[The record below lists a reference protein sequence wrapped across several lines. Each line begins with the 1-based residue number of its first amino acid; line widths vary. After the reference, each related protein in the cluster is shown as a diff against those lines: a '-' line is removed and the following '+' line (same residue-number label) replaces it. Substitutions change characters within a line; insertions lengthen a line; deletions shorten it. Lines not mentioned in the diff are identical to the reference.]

1 MEKALHEPAS
11 FITQADALLKKNI
24 AYQKRRM
31 KPNLGVVLSP
41 ALLFIM
47 IIILQGFIDK
57 LTTAIDK
64 ATECPCDDRGMAIN
78 ATFRETC
85 ATGIPNI
92 NPIMCRVRSP
102 QKWPPLVQVP
112 KPEFRAARSTDMPF
126 NDLPDLCTK
135 DNYSC
140 PTAFLITATNRS
152 FAQGLMDNM
161 FTALNSS
168 QLMEAVQGQ
177 MPKNASAGTNVTS
190 TLPTISDLAL
200 GTDNMDEKMDMFL
213 EDSILEGGPIYL
225 LQQKCFKEVEYMIP
239 LSLANQTIPQEL
251 KCIEGLMLWR
261 DSSLNISNEIAQGFL
276 GNGKLQANDITAAY
290 DLSNSGIDK
299 HNVTIWYNSTSR
311 PDKAILRV
319 PRTVNLVS
327 NSYLK
332 SVKGSSSK
340 ILLDFVKEMPQSIK
354 NQLLKQDFGTLIG
367 SMFFVFLMQL
377 LLPVIINNI
386 VYEKQQKLRI
396 MMKMHGLGDAAYWI
410 ISYAYFL
417 AISSLYLIVFMIFGT
432 ISKMTIFRMNS
443 YKVQFLFYFTH
454 LNWQISFAMLAST
467 YFSTVKTASVVAYT
481 YIFGSGLAGQYILN
495 PMLGTNSSEI
505 QIILVELIPGFSL
518 YRGLSE
524 FSKYSTSGFKAGGY
538 GLRWEDL
545 RDSANGMCAVL
556 IIMVAEWLLFLVVA
570 CFLDRPAGDGSR
582 KASDSK
588 RSKVLGKTFSRMD
601 DKLNSLIEMEG
612 ADIAAE
618 RNLVEQ
624 LVQHPDSRYT
634 VVCDSIVKVLKGRD
648 GNPDKIAVKGL
659 SLALPRGQCF
669 GMLGPT
675 GAGKT
680 TLLNMLT
687 GFSSPT
693 SGTAYIGGL
702 DIRTDMNL
710 IYYSMGVC
718 PQHDLLWET
727 LTAREHLSFYG
738 KLKNLKDEE
747 LNQAIEESLKS
758 VNLLSVIDKQAGQ
771 YSGGMKRRLSVAI
784 SLIGD
789 PQVVY
794 LDEPSTGLDPASR
807 QFLWNAITQA
817 KRDRAII
824 LTTHSMEE
832 AEYLSDRLGI
842 FVDGSLQCI
851 GTSQELKAKYGGL
864 FVLTITAQ
872 SNQDEQI
879 ESMVK
884 EHFPKVRKTYHI
896 SGTQKFEM
904 PKKGVKISSVF
915 DLMEQ
920 AKKKLDITA
929 WGLADT
935 TLEDVFIK
943 VARRANASVL

>member
-31 KPNLGVVLSP
+31 KANIGIVLSP

-57 LTTAIDK
+57 LTSAIDD
-64 ATECPCDDRGMAIN
+64 ATECPCDDRGVAIN

-112 KPEFRAARSTDMPF
+112 KPEFRAARSTYMPY

-140 PTAFLITATNRS
+140 PTTFLMTATNRS

-161 FTALNSS
+161 FTAFNSS
-168 QLMEAVQGQ
+168 NLMEIVQGQ
-177 MPKNASAGTNVTS
+177 MPNNAPTGTNVTS
-190 TLPTISDLAL
+190 TLPVISDLAL
-200 GTDNMDEKMDMFL
+200 VYI
-213 EDSILEGGPIYL
+213 S
-225 LQQKCFKEVEYMIP
+225 P
-239 LSLANQTIPQEL
+239 LSL
-251 KCIEGLMLWR
+251 KCIDGLMLWR
-261 DSSLNISNEIAQGFL
+261 DSSQNISNEIAQGFL
-276 GNGKLQANDITAAY
+276 GNGKLQANQITAAY
-290 DLSNSGIDK
+290 DISNSGIDK
-299 HNVTIWYNSTSR
+299 HNVTIWYNSTSQ
-311 PDKAILRV
+311 PEKAILRV

-327 NSYLK
+327 NAYLK

-340 ILLDFVKEMPQSIK
+340 ILFDFVKEMPQSTK
-354 NQLLKQDFGTLIG
+354 TQLLKQDFGTLIG

-417 AISSLYLIVFMIFGT
+417 VISSLYLIVFMIFGT
-432 ISKMTIFRMNS
+432 MSKMTMFRMNS

-467 YFSTVKTASVVAYT
+467 CFSTVKTA
-481 YIFGSGLAGQYILN
+481 
-495 PMLGTNSSEI
+495 SEI

-524 FSKYSTSGFKAGGY
+524 FSKYSTSGFEAGGY

-545 RDSANGMCAVL
+545 EDSANGMRAVL
-556 IIMVAEWLLFLVVA
+556 IIMVAEWLLFLLAA
-570 CFLDRPAGDGSR
+570 CFLDRPAGDGSG

-588 RSKVLGKTFSRMD
+588 RSKVLGKAFSRM

-612 ADIAAE
+612 PDVAAE
-618 RNLVEQ
+618 RTLVEQ
-624 LVQHPDSRYT
+624 LAQHPDSRYT
-634 VVCDSIVKVLKGRD
+634 VICDSIVKVLKGRD
-648 GNPDKIAVKGL
+648 GNPDKMAVKGL
-659 SLALPRGQCF
+659 SLALPRAQCF

-693 SGTAYIGGL
+693 SGTAYIGGM
-702 DIRTDMNL
+702 DIRTDMNM

-747 LNQAIEESLKS
+747 LNQAIEETLKS
-758 VNLLSVIDKQAGQ
+758 VNLLGVIDKQAGQ

-864 FVLTITAQ
+864 YVLTITAQ
-872 SNQDEQI
+872 ANQDEDI